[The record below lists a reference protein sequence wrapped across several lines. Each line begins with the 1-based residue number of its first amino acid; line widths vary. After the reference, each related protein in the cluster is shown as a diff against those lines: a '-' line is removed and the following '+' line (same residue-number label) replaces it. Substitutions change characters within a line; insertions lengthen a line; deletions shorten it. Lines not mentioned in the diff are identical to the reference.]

1 MGKEVRKLTIGLP
14 VVDRGIPG
22 KIKEKRDDSGRGEE
36 WLNSG
41 YILKV
46 DPS

>member
-1 MGKEVRKLTIGLP
+1 MA
-14 VVDRGIPG
+14 DRGIPG
-22 KIKEKRDDSGRGEE
+22 KIKEKGDDSGGGEE

>member
-14 VVDRGIPG
+14 VADRGIPG
-22 KIKEKRDDSGRGEE
+22 KIKEKGDDSGGGEE

-41 YILKV
+41 CILKV